1 MIASSGWA
9 DQRPVDVDVMTC
21 MVKPKQVIELGSA
34 VFGVWDKLMVDW
46 SDAVK
51 EGQIVGKLNTS
62 VEESQLALDRFRAS
76 NTTQVEAAQIDLGWN
91 KRELERRQKLAG
103 NMFAKINDIDE
114 SLTKVEQDKIAIEK
128 AKADLKTAELEAA
141 RSEAQYNL
149 KLLRSPVNG
158 VVSEIKLHPGEFI
171 YETTPIMTIAQVDP
185 LSVDLVMPAS
195 RYRAVRS
202 GMAAEIHLL
211 PPVAATI
218 KVKVDRVDPIID
230 VASDTFRVRLLLPN
244 PDYAVPAGVRCT
256 ARILDASDD

>member
-1 MIASSGWA
+1 MRWHVSVDGALVVIASSGWA

-76 NTTQVEAAQIDLGWN
+76 NTTQVEAAQINLGWN
-91 KRELERRQKLAG
+91 KCELERRQKLAG

-128 AKADLKTAELEAA
+128 AKSDLKTAELEAA
-141 RSEAQYNL
+141 RSEA
-149 KLLRSPVNG
+149 P
-158 VVSEIKLHPGEFI
+158 
-171 YETTPIMTIAQVDP
+171 
-185 LSVDLVMPAS
+185 
-195 RYRAVRS
+195 
-202 GMAAEIHLL
+202 
-211 PPVAATI
+211 
-218 KVKVDRVDPIID
+218 
-230 VASDTFRVRLLLPN
+230 
-244 PDYAVPAGVRCT
+244 
-256 ARILDASDD
+256 